1 MLGIQPPYQLN
12 SIIPYICLSGL
23 FLPLVILF
31 YNKGYRSVNRYLAG
45 YLFFSSLYLLESF
58 TFFYGTSLNVVAFST
73 ISHDF
78 IFYLFSPLS
87 FFYVRGVLRDN
98 TKMDKKDWLH
108 FLPFILSLA
117 GSIPYFFSTWD
128 FKLLVAQ
135 NLLSEQWD
143 ISQFDLNIFIPH
155 KINQV
160 LNVFVMY
167 FYAGSLWYLIWK
179 YKRNSNNRIYQVP
192 QFKLIRNWL
201 FFFTVIISIITLNF
215 SITMG
220 QVLIYDDKSVF
231 LEKASG
237 ALLLASIVY
246 IVINMGILFFPHIM
260 YGLPIGNLYQPINQ
274 PIKEASP
281 SDSHILDENYLD
293 VSRISSEKNNER
305 ELFSPDYIDNI
316 EAKLQECIRSKSYL
330 KEDCS
335 LSKIS
340 DDIRIPPH
348 HLTYFFNDIKKTSF
362 SVWRNNLRIEEAK
375 ILIRQGETNNFTMQ
389 SISLKCGFSSQSTF
403 IRAFKNATGS
413 TPSTYLKSI
422 S

>member
-1 MLGIQPPYQLN
+1 
-12 SIIPYICLSGL
+12 L

-58 TFFYGTSLNVVAFST
+58 TFFYGVSLNFVAFST

-117 GSIPYFFSTWD
+117 GSIPYIFSTWD

-143 ISQFDLNIFIPH
+143 MSQFDLNIFIPH
-155 KINQV
+155 KVNQV

-179 YKRNSNNRIYQVP
+179 YKRNSNNRIYHVP

-201 FFFTVIISIITLNF
+201 FFFTLIISIITLNF
-215 SITMG
+215 SITMAD
-220 QVLIYDDKSVF
+220 VLIYDDKSVF

-260 YGLPIGNLYQPINQ
+260 YGLPVGNLYQPIKDVIQ
-274 PIKEASP
+274 SASP
-281 SDSHILDENYLD
+281 TLDENYLD
-293 VSRISSEKNNER
+293 VNGISAEINKEP
-305 ELFSPDYIDNI
+305 ELFSSNYVDNI
-316 EAKLQECIRSKSYL
+316 EAKLQKCIRLKSYL
-330 KEDCS
+330 QVDFS

-340 DDIRIPPH
+340 DDIGIPAH
-348 HLTYFFNDIKKTSF
+348 HLTYFFNDIKKISF
-362 SVWRNNLRIEEAK
+362 SVWRNGLRIEEAK

-389 SISLKCGFSSQSTF
+389 SISQKSGFSSQNTF
-403 IRAFKNATGS
+403 IRAFKNATGT